1 MVRMCARLC
10 ASVIQHWLTV
20 YCSWRADQLICF
32 ARVAKSIR
40 TIVSQIAMALS
51 KAGSVA
57 LLERILQRFYE
68 TVAVSARADKRT
80 KRGTIELLRN
90 PEKLDYILS

>member
-1 MVRMCARLC
+1 
-10 ASVIQHWLTV
+10 VIQHWLTV
-20 YCSWRADQLICF
+20 YCSWRADQLISF

-57 LLERILQRFYE
+57 LLERILQRIYE
-68 TVAVSARADKRT
+68 TAAVSARAENERK
-80 KRGTIELLRN
+80 EE
-90 PEKLDYILS
+90 P